1 MVLHSKGRK
10 QSLTNLS
17 KFIQNLVYLRDMQG
31 EFIMEHCANF
41 LLVSNIKT
49 GVQSIMGIV
58 GLGTI
63 Q

>member
-1 MVLHSKGRK
+1 MVLHSKGRQ
-10 QSLTNLS
+10 QSLTNIS
-17 KFIQNLVYLRDMQG
+17 KFIQSLVCLRDVQG

-41 LLVSNIKT
+41 LLASNIKT

-58 GLGTI
+58 GLGII